1 MPKKKCLCNTL
12 GVETKKQTHHFPF
25 NFLRAHDWW
34 FSHQQTPFPDVIS
47 VNSHVRKPP
56 RRASYDRQ
64 SLGISWFELGFK
76 NKTLVASY
84 INIIPPLPNSFRL
97 HVVLE
102 CFRHTT
108 SLFIRFT
115 LSIYFFLSEFYYLFL
130 ITPNP
135 ATKNTKRLRSHR
147 WVFRFPSSWHCQ
159 MTCLLRW
166 RCVIGSPWSLIYR
179 WWVFNKALPSNFKQK
194 AHAPSQMGS
203 VFFSSGGGTNVASFS
218 PNVFPICFPNAVGVL
233 KTTNIVSWNYQNC
246 ITSFDKSH
254 PSGHQICLRFS
265 PSLHS
270 GYLRSDTNVR
280 IDEAFQPQK
289 HGRDILFFV
298 KVIDLWVDIS
308 VTPQKK
314 HVTSNR
320 IGQLD
325 IKYIFFCWGKK
336 SMNTANLT
344 ATTGKME
351 GQNRPLINE
360 EIILW
365 QASWVVD
372 EPKFCQVFIMS
383 GRKSFTTWMSQEVSK
398 RLVVG
403 L

>member
-147 WVFRFPSSWHCQ
+147 WVFRFPSWHCQ

-179 WWVFNKALPSNFKQK
+179 WWVFNKSHPIQFQTKNACAKSNRFC
-194 AHAPSQMGS
+194 
-203 VFFSSGGGTNVASFS
+203 FSSGGGTNVPWIFS
-218 PNVFPICFPNAVGVL
+218 KCFPNL
-233 KTTNIVSWNYQNC
+233 FPKFSWGFKKRQ
-246 ITSFDKSH
+246 TSFHETTKTASH
-254 PSGHQICLRFS
+254 L
-265 PSLHS
+265 L
-270 GYLRSDTNVR
+270 T
-280 IDEAFQPQK
+280 
-289 HGRDILFFV
+289 
-298 KVIDLWVDIS
+298 
-308 VTPQKK
+308 
-314 HVTSNR
+314 NR
-320 IGQLD
+320 IQVATKSVSASAHLWTLD
-325 IKYIFFCWGKK
+325 IC
-336 SMNTANLT
+336 
-344 ATTGKME
+344 
-351 GQNRPLINE
+351 
-360 EIILW
+360 
-365 QASWVVD
+365 
-372 EPKFCQVFIMS
+372 
-383 GRKSFTTWMSQEVSK
+383 GRTPM
-398 RLVVG
+398 
-403 L
+403 